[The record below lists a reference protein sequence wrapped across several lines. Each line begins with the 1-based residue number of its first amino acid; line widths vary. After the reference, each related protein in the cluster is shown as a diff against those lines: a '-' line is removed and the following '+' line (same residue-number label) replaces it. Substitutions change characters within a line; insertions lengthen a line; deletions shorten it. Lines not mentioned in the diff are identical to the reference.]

1 MKIQDSNFLEY
12 IGVEEQ
18 NFLTSMANFRE
29 EFDVFAA
36 LDEIYR
42 SPLKRLEVKPSES
55 VVCQLYL
62 FVHFHL
68 YFSVSCIMRAHLS
81 EALSSLRKAI
91 DAAFT
96 AYEIILNPESVES
109 YIDKTKPENK
119 RFQYIK
125 STIKEAIEKDASAYP
140 LTHELVKLH
149 EACSEF
155 GSHADINSFV
165 HRLEIKD
172 IPGESK
178 DQLLVHYFQ
187 LPKNKY
193 EYRFYFIVVL
203 LSFWHIFKI
212 FKVFFDK
219 TLKVIDPQ
227 WEASFKLLGPKL
239 NKLREICR
247 KQF

>member
-29 EFDVFAA
+29 EFDIFAA

-96 AYEIILNPESVES
+96 AYEIILNPGSAES
-109 YIDKTKPENK
+109 YIDKTRPENK
-119 RFQYIK
+119 KFQYIK
-125 STIKEAIEKDASAYP
+125 STIKEAIEKDVSVYP
-140 LTHELVKLH
+140 LAHELVKLH

-172 IPGESK
+172 IPGVSK

-187 LPKNKY
+187 FPKNKY

-203 LSFWHIFKI
+203 LSFWYIFKI
-212 FKVFFDK
+212 FKLFFDK
-219 TLKVIDPQ
+219 TLKVIDSQ